1 MDNKRGKD
9 ALYRSSHLLMLVCY
23 TIFATILAG
32 ESFLLGWEMWAVL
45 LILLGVVLSWVIHIQ
60 QKVAEEQ
67 RLWVYSI
74 LMMGSFFFY
83 GIHATSAFD
92 IAAVMCALLMIY
104 TMTTNKALITLCQV
118 TYFITFFYSLVN
130 LYRTGVKFDML
141 IITRSMLHVALIITA
156 GIVARTII
164 DKWDE
169 DILNSLDE
177 IIFLK
182 DATNRLNDFLA
193 NVSHEIRTP
202 INAVVG
208 LAGVC
213 QDKVENEEVKFDLSS
228 IQEAGRRVAEQ
239 ISDILDYS
247 EIDSKRLTKNS
258 ENYMISSVLHDLV
271 TQMRPYKRED
281 IELVIDVSPSVPAVM
296 HTDVGKLKKILWH
309 LIMNGIKYT
318 KEGGVYVR
326 IYSVEKEYGINLCIE
341 VRDTGIGMSPQE
353 AERVTEGF
361 YQANSG
367 RDRSSSGL
375 GLGLAIVKGFVASL
389 GGFMSIESSPGK
401 GTSVRV
407 SIPQEIVNPEGCM
420 SLSNK
425 ERLCIGAFLQFEK
438 YENPEVREFYNRMVR
453 NIVVGLGVQMHWVS
467 NAESLK
473 KLASSIDMTHL
484 FVAAEEY
491 EMASDYIEEL
501 AKRMVVTV
509 VADKNFALPKNSGA
523 KIMEKPFYCFPV
535 AMVLNVNRKDL
546 HQAKKRMQFPQVKAL
561 VVDDEA
567 MNLTVAKGIFKQYKM
582 TVKTATSGPQAIDMA
597 RKEDYDIIFMDHMM
611 PGMDGV
617 ETMKHIREIKKDI
630 PVVAL
635 TANAVSTAREMFIR
649 EGFDGFVSKPIE
661 LVDLERVMKSVLP
674 QSKVLYVDLNEEKT
688 EEKAEEKKVTEEKEL
703 PFATLSKVGIDT
715 SIGMHYCQ
723 NDPKFYDELLEQF
736 VVDAPKKRES
746 IVKGFETKDFSDYT
760 IYIHALKST
769 SKTIGQVALSKKA
782 AELEALGKDGG
793 SDITQA
799 MQKALLQEY
808 DSVVEGL
815 KKYFTDKGVTLP
827 AEGDDEKDEEILEFS
842 PEE

>member
-104 TMTTNKALITLCQV
+104 TMTTNKALITLCQA

-213 QDKVENEEVKFDLSS
+213 QDKVENEDVKSDLSS

-715 SIGMHYCQ
+715 SVGMHYCQ

-769 SKTIGQVALSKKA
+769 SKTIGQAALSKKA

-799 MQKALLQEY
+799 MQNALLQEY

-827 AEGDDEKDEEILEFS
+827 AEGDDKKDEEILEFS